1 MGWLVPQAF
10 VVLSIVTILW
20 SLRSLF
26 PIFFLPIFALQ
37 VQIAALMQLQGA
49 GADPEQLER
58 MQSMLSQKNSEIEAL
73 MTKVR
78 QLEADQVGLIFG
90 FIVSCWFAN
99 RFNWLDDNWMNYSLI
114 WYILTSELAECLLWV
129 KTVFKQ

>member
-1 MGWLVPQAF
+1 M
-10 VVLSIVTILW
+10 S
-20 SLRSLF
+20 
-26 PIFFLPIFALQ
+26 ALQ

-78 QLEADQVGLIFG
+78 QLEADQVGLILALLLPVG
-90 FIVSCWFAN
+90 LLTDLI
-99 RFNWLDDNWMNYSLI
+99 DWMMI
-114 WYILTSELAECLLWV
+114 E
-129 KTVFKQ
+129 

>member
-1 MGWLVPQAF
+1 MNCDGVTGPPTLCRF
-10 VVLSIVTILW
+10 VHCYHSVVSEVT
-20 SLRSLF
+20 F
-26 PIFFLPIFALQ
+26 PHFFLPIFALQ

-90 FIVSCWFAN
+90 FIVSC
-99 RFNWLDDNWMNYSLI
+99 
-114 WYILTSELAECLLWV
+114 
-129 KTVFKQ
+129 